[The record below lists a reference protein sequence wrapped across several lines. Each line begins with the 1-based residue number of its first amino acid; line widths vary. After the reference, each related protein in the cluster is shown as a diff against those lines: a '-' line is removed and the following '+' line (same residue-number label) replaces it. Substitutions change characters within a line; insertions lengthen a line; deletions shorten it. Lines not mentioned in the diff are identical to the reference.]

1 MATAPSRRLY
11 TREEA
16 IALLD
21 DVRERWKTQMGPA
34 LLEMMSTWV
43 FLRMGIRIEVV
54 TQKILGTLDEL

>member
-1 MATAPSRRLY
+1 
-11 TREEA
+11 
-16 IALLD
+16 
-21 DVRERWKTQMGPA
+21 MGPA

>member
-1 MATAPSRRLY
+1 MARAPSRCLY

-21 DVRERWKTQMGPA
+21 DERWKTQMGPA
-34 LLEMMSTWV
+34 LLEVMSTWV

-54 TQKILGTLDEL
+54 IQKILGTLDEL